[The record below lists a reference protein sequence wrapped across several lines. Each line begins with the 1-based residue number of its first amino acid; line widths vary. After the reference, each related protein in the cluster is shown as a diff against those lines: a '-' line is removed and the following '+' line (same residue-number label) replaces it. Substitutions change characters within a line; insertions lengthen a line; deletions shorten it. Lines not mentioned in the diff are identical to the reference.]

1 MRTGC
6 EPTRFGNE
14 AKTIIHGD
22 ALAELK
28 KLPTESVDLIFADP
42 PYNIGKNF
50 DGLIEAWKEDLFI
63 DWLFEVIAECHRVLK
78 KQGSMYIMNSTE
90 NMPFIDLQC
99 RKLFTIKSRIVWSYD
114 SSGVQAK
121 KHYGSMYEP
130 ILMMVKD
137 AKNYTFNGD
146 AILVEA
152 KTGSQRAL
160 IDYRKNPP
168 QPYNHQKVP
177 EALLKRII
185 LASSNPGDIVLDP
198 FAGSFT
204 TGAVA
209 IASGRKF
216 IGIEINSEYI
226 KMGLRRLDVAS
237 HYSAEELAK
246 VKKRKTGNR
255 SKRCRVSEVD
265 PDLIAK

>member
-28 KLPTESVDLIFADP
+28 KIPAESVDLIFADP

-177 EALLKRII
+177 GKGVVEATLMAVRMRLRPI
-185 LASSNPGDIVLDP
+185 LMTSLAFILGVLPLAISNG
-198 FAGSFT
+198 AGS
-204 TGAVA
+204 GAQNAV
-209 IASGRKF
+209 
-216 IGIEINSEYI
+216 GIPIWF
-226 KMGLRRLDVAS
+226 
-237 HYSAEELAK
+237 
-246 VKKRKTGNR
+246 
-255 SKRCRVSEVD
+255 RCL
-265 PDLIAK
+265 PAPC